1 MATIS
6 LKRLSD
12 GTGVQIEE
20 ADILVVYGTTS
31 SAEVEYVNPQSG
43 RRDKVE
49 VANSVTQIQ
58 SVSTGLFEV
67 SLPDYPST
75 TVYLNSD
82 RVINL
87 YEDNSVAVVI
97 YDRAG
102 SEKARFVTDETKEA
116 VLNRIYVKEG
126 YLTFDSAS
134 YTSSTIV
141 LDAAEGDVTSN
152 FTAGKI
158 LTLFGSTDAN
168 NETYEVASS
177 AFGAATTI
185 TITGGTITDTSDT
198 EGKVMIKS

>member
-1 MATIS
+1 MATIT

-31 SAEVEYVNPQSG
+31 SSEIEYVNPQSG

-58 SVSTGLFEV
+58 AVSTGLFEV

-102 SEKARFVTDETKEA
+102 TEKARFITDETKEA
-116 VLNRIYVKEG
+116 VLDKIYVKEG
-126 YLTFDSAS
+126 YLTYEVAS
-134 YTSSTIV
+134 YTGTTIV
-141 LDAAEGDVTSN
+141 LDAAEGDVSAN

-168 NETYEVASS
+168 NETYEVAS
-177 AFGAATTI
+177 AAHSGSTTI

-198 EGKVMIKS
+198 DGSVMIKS